1 MVSKIK
7 KKQYP
12 PSLTEGLFESANQI
26 WLAGLAAFAKSKR
39 EGGKLFD
46 SLVEEGEKLQERSKS
61 QLEDAQLWFETAEKS
76 GNKARAK
83 LEKLLEKRLTRALT
97 RAGIPN
103 QDDIESLTR
112 KIEML
117 EKRLA
122 KMSKR

>member
-1 MVSKIK
+1 MASKNK
-7 KKQYP
+7 KKQHSP
-12 PSLTEGLFESANQI
+12 ALTEGLFESANRI

-46 SLVEEGEKLQERSKS
+46 SLVDEGEKLQRRSES
-61 QLEDAQLWFETAEKS
+61 HLEDAQLWFETVGKT

-83 LEKLLEKRLTRALT
+83 LEQLLEKQLAQTLSRAK
-97 RAGIPN
+97 IPTY
-103 QDDIESLTR
+103 DDIETLTR

-117 EKRLA
+117 EKRLS

>member
-1 MVSKIK
+1 MVSKSK
-7 KKQYP
+7 KKQRP
-12 PSLTEGLFESANQI
+12 PALTEGLFESANQI
-26 WLAGLAAFAKSKR
+26 WLAGLAAFARSKR

-46 SLVEEGEKLQERSKS
+46 SLVEEGEKLQKRSKS
-61 QLEDAQLWFETAEKS
+61 QFEDAQQWLETAGKT

-83 LEKLLEKRLTRALT
+83 LEKLLEQQLAQTLTQ
-97 RAGIPN
+97 AGIPN
-103 QDDIESLTR
+103 HDDIETLTR